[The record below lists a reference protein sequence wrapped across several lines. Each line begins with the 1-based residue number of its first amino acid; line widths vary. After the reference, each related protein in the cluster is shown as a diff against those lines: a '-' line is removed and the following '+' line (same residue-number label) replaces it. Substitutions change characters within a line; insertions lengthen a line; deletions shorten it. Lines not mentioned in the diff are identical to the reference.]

1 MIDSGA
7 RGTLA
12 QARQLMGCRGQVVG
26 FGGKVCK
33 MPVLASYK
41 EGLPLLDFFNSTY
54 SSRKGLVD
62 TVLKTASSGYLTR
75 KLVEASRE
83 CIITEINCGAKEG
96 LKVAVARDG
105 AHLKHRLIG
114 RALLDDVVA
123 KNGAVLIKSNELI
136 TKSNIDTIADETDG
150 TVVIRSPLT
159 CQSQIGIC
167 SMCYGTNVGTGKIAK
182 LGDAVGMLAAQSISE
197 PGTQL
202 TLRTFHGSGFVEE
215 AETRRVVRDHLLAP
229 CDGLLRIE
237 NLACVRTTSGEIV
250 AVSDGCELC
259 IYNDSKL
266 VWQQRLRCGARI
278 LARDSEYVYAEKLLC
293 IQFAG
298 VSS

>member
-26 FGGKVCK
+26 FDGKVCR

-41 EGLPLLDFFNSTY
+41 EGLPLLSFFYSTY

-83 CIITEINCGAKEG
+83 LIITELNCGADTG
-96 LKVAVARDG
+96 LKVSVVGEGVR
-105 AHLKHRLIG
+105 LKHRLIG
-114 RALLDDVVA
+114 RALLNDIV
-123 KNGAVLIKSNELI
+123 KNGVVLVKSDKLI
-136 TKSNIDTIADETDG
+136 TKHNIDTVVAEAG
-150 TVVIRSPLT
+150 GCAVIRSPLM
-159 CQSQIGIC
+159 CQSQEGIC
-167 SMCYGTNVGTGKIAK
+167 SVCYGANVGTGKMAR

-202 TLRTFHGSGFVEE
+202 TLRTFHSSSFVEE
-215 AETRRVVRDHLLAP
+215 TETRRVAGAHLLAP
-229 CDGLLRIE
+229 CEGLLRIE
-237 NLACVRTTSGEIV
+237 NLACVRAASGEIIV
-250 AVSDGCELC
+250 VNNGCSLCVYDGA
-259 IYNDSKL
+259 KL
-266 VWQQRLRCGARI
+266 VWQQRLCCGARI
-278 LARDSEYVYAEKLLC
+278 LVRDNEYVCFGKLLC
-293 IQFAG
+293 IQFAS
-298 VSS
+298 VSC